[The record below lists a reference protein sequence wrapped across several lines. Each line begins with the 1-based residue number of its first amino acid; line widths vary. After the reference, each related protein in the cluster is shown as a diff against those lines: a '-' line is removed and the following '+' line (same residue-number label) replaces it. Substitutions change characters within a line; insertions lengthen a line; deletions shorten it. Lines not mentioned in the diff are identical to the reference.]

1 MASKTENF
9 YKNDKVAWEVSKPG
23 YLSESGEITLLK
35 DEVINVELFKN
46 TDWVWTNFP
55 SEINYKY
62 LTFADGYMPD
72 YDPGVED
79 IAVVTPFSVRGT
91 RHKLIGI
98 NMHSDRPP
106 VTPIEKNYPP
116 ILSTPGVTK
125 MRVYS
130 DFLETFDIYREM
142 SRGGKLYH
150 PGGTLEQI
158 ILSHTPNLTTFSVG
172 NSGKLKELYA
182 DDFSH
187 VTSMR
192 KAFMQNLALTYISP
206 MYLDSCEDLSQMFV
220 RCEFK
225 EFPTTLYNTS
235 KVKSTYGMLEE
246 CTNLTSIPLFD
257 TQNVTDM
264 QRMFYNC
271 TSLISVPEF
280 NTRNVTDM
288 SHMLDGCGKLKSVPL
303 FDTSKV
309 ADISYMF
316 NGCTSLTTVPLFDM
330 QNVTNM
336 ASMFN
341 GCTSLTS
348 VPEFN
353 TSNVT
358 NMASMFNGCTSLT
371 SVPLFDTSKD
381 TNTESMFEGCASLT
395 SVPSFDISN
404 VTNMYRMFKGCT
416 SLISVPAINI
426 HPNAGMDEMFSG
438 CTNLTTISAINTT
451 SSVSSTYEMFKDCTS
466 LTTVPLFDTQN
477 VTNMGGMF
485 WRCNSLTSVPLFDTQ
500 NVKDMYGMF
509 YNCTSLTTIP
519 LFNTQN
525 VTNMFGPFFNC
536 TSLTTIPLFDTQNVK
551 DTTQMFYN
559 CTSLKNV
566 GGFIGLKV
574 DISLS
579 DSPLTHDSA
588 LNVIDNLAVS
598 TGHIVKFKKTTFDTL
613 TPEDIAKATSKG
625 WEIRSVA

>member
-35 DEVINVELFKN
+35 DEVINVELFKD

-55 SEINYKY
+55 SKINYKY
-62 LTFADGYMPD
+62 LTFADGYVPE
-72 YDPGVED
+72 YGPGVED
-79 IAVVTPFSVRGT
+79 IAAATPFSVRGT

-98 NMHSDRPP
+98 NMYSDKPP

-116 ILSTPGVTK
+116 ILSTNGVTK

-150 PGGTLEQI
+150 PGGKLEQI
-158 ILSHTPNLTTFSVG
+158 VLEHTPNLTTFSVG
-172 NSGKLKELYA
+172 NSGKLKRLEA

-280 NTRNVTDM
+280 NTSNVTNM
-288 SHMLDGCGKLKSVPL
+288 VGMLYNCGKLKSVPL

-309 ADISYMF
+309 TDISY
-316 NGCTSLTTVPLFDM
+316 
-330 QNVTNM
+330 
-336 ASMFN
+336 MFN

-358 NMASMFNGCTSLT
+358 NMVGMFSGCASLATVPLFDTQNVTNTTSMFEGCTSLTSVPKFNIVTNATNMFKGCASLTSVPLFDTQNVTDTTSMFSGCTSLT
-371 SVPLFDTSKD
+371 SVPLFDTQ
-381 TNTESMFEGCASLT
+381 
-395 SVPSFDISN
+395 N
-404 VTNMYRMFKGCT
+404 VTIMYGMFNDCQ
-416 SLISVPAINI
+416 SLISIPQLDTSKATS
-426 HPNAGMDEMFSG
+426 MREMFSN
-438 CTNLTTISAINTT
+438 CS
-451 SSVSSTYEMFKDCTS
+451 S
-466 LTTVPLFDTQN
+466 LTTVPLLDTQN
-477 VTNMGGMF
+477 VVNMI
-485 WRCNSLTSVPLFDTQ
+485 RT
-500 NVKDMYGMF
+500 
-509 YNCTSLTTIP
+509 
-519 LFNTQN
+519 
-525 VTNMFGPFFNC
+525 
-536 TSLTTIPLFDTQNVK
+536 
-551 DTTQMFYN
+551 FYN

-566 GGFIGLKV
+566 GGFIGLKT
-574 DISLS
+574 DLNFEH
-579 DSPLTHDSA
+579 SPLTHDSA

-598 TGHIVKFKKTTFDTL
+598 TGHIVQFKKTTFDTL
-613 TPEDIAKATSKG
+613 TPEDIARATDKG
-625 WEIRSVA
+625 WEIWSV

>member
-35 DEVINVELFKN
+35 DEVINVELFKD

-62 LTFADGYMPD
+62 LTFADGYKPD

-79 IAVVTPFSVRGT
+79 IAVVTPFSVRGN

-98 NMHSDRPP
+98 NMHSDKPP

-116 ILSTPGVTK
+116 ILSTNGVTK

-150 PGGTLEQI
+150 PGGKLEQI
-158 ILSHTPNLTTFSVG
+158 VLKHTPNLTTFSVG
-172 NSGKLKELYA
+172 NSGKLKRLEA

-280 NTRNVTDM
+280 NTSNVTNM
-288 SHMLDGCGKLKSVPL
+288 VGMLYNCGKLKSVPL

-309 ADISYMF
+309 TDISY
-316 NGCTSLTTVPLFDM
+316 
-330 QNVTNM
+330 
-336 ASMFN
+336 MFN

-358 NMASMFNGCTSLT
+358 NMVGMFSGCASLTTIPLLDTSNITNMTSMFSGCASLATVPLFDTQNVTNTTSMFEGCTSLTSVPKFNIVTNATNMFKGCASLTSVPLFDTQNVTDTTSMFSGCTSLT
-371 SVPLFDTSKD
+371 SVPLFDTQ
-381 TNTESMFEGCASLT
+381 
-395 SVPSFDISN
+395 N
-404 VTNMYRMFKGCT
+404 VTIMYGMFNDCQ
-416 SLISVPAINI
+416 SLISIPQLDTSKATS
-426 HPNAGMDEMFSG
+426 MREMFSN
-438 CTNLTTISAINTT
+438 CS
-451 SSVSSTYEMFKDCTS
+451 S
-466 LTTVPLFDTQN
+466 LTTVPLLDTQN
-477 VTNMGGMF
+477 VVNMI
-485 WRCNSLTSVPLFDTQ
+485 RT
-500 NVKDMYGMF
+500 
-509 YNCTSLTTIP
+509 
-519 LFNTQN
+519 
-525 VTNMFGPFFNC
+525 
-536 TSLTTIPLFDTQNVK
+536 
-551 DTTQMFYN
+551 FYN

-566 GGFIGLKV
+566 GGFIGLKT
-574 DISLS
+574 DLNFEH
-579 DSPLTHDSA
+579 SPLTHDSA

-598 TGHIVKFKKTTFDTL
+598 TGHIVQFKKTTFDTL
-613 TPEDIAKATSKG
+613 TPEDIAKATDKG
-625 WEIRSVA
+625 WKIWSA

>member
-1 MASKTENF
+1 MVSKTENF

-35 DEVINVELFKN
+35 DEVINVELFKD

-79 IAVVTPFSVRGT
+79 IAIVTPFSVRGT

-98 NMHSDRPP
+98 NMHSDKPP

-220 RCEFK
+220 NCEFK

-280 NTRNVTDM
+280 NTRNVTNIG
-288 SHMLDGCGKLKSVPL
+288 SMLYNCGKLKSVPL

-309 ADISYMF
+309 TDISYMF
-316 NGCTSLTTVPLFDM
+316 NGCTSL
-330 QNVTNM
+330 
-336 ASMFN
+336 A
-341 GCTSLTS
+341 S

-358 NMASMFNGCTSLT
+358 NMVGMFSGCASLAAVPLFDTQNVTNTTSMFSGCASLAAVPLFDTQNVTNTTSMFEGCTSLT
-371 SVPLFDTSKD
+371 SVPLFDTQ
-381 TNTESMFEGCASLT
+381 
-395 SVPSFDISN
+395 N
-404 VTNMYRMFKGCT
+404 VTDTT
-416 SLISVPAINI
+416 S
-426 HPNAGMDEMFSG
+426 MFSG
-438 CTNLTTISAINTT
+438 CT
-451 SSVSSTYEMFKDCTS
+451 
-466 LTTVPLFDTQN
+466 
-477 VTNMGGMF
+477 
-485 WRCNSLTSVPLFDTQ
+485 SLTSVPLFDTQ
-500 NVKDMYGMF
+500 NVTIMYGMF
-509 YNCTSLTTIP
+509 NDCQSLISIPQLDTSKATSMREMFSNCSSLTS
-519 LFNTQN
+519 
-525 VTNMFGPFFNC
+525 V
-536 TSLTTIPLFDTQNVK
+536 PLFDAQNVINAVR
-551 DTTQMFYN
+551 TFYN

-566 GGFIGLKV
+566 GGFIGLKT
-574 DISLS
+574 DINFEY
-579 DSPLTHDSA
+579 SPLTHESA

-598 TGHIVKFKKTTFDTL
+598 TGHIVQFKKSTFNTL
-613 TPEDIAKATSKG
+613 TPEDIAKATDKG
-625 WEIRSVA
+625 WKIWSV

>member
-35 DEVINVELFKN
+35 DEVINVELFKD

-62 LTFADGYMPD
+62 LTFADGYKPD

-172 NSGKLKELYA
+172 NSGKLKKLEA

-192 KAFMQNLALTYISP
+192 KAFMQNISLTYISP

-288 SHMLDGCGKLKSVPL
+288 SHMLDGCGKIKSIPLFDTRNVTDTSYMLSGCASLATVPL
-303 FDTSKV
+303 FDT
-309 ADISYMF
+309 
-316 NGCTSLTTVPLFDM
+316 

-336 ASMFN
+336 ASMFSGCASLATVPLFDTQN
-341 GCTSLTS
+341 VLDMTSMFEGCTILTSVPKFNMSNVTNTTNMFKECASLTS
-348 VPEFN
+348 VPLFD
-353 TSNVT
+353 TQNVT
-358 NMASMFNGCTSLT
+358 DTTSMFSGCTSLT
-371 SVPLFDTSKD
+371 SVPLFDTQNA
-381 TNTESMFEGCASLT
+381 TIMYGMFNDCQ
-395 SVPSFDISN
+395 
-404 VTNMYRMFKGCT
+404 
-416 SLISVPAINI
+416 SLISIPQLDTSKATS
-426 HPNAGMDEMFSG
+426 MREMFSN
-438 CTNLTTISAINTT
+438 CS
-451 SSVSSTYEMFKDCTS
+451 S

-477 VTNMGGMF
+477 VVNMN
-485 WRCNSLTSVPLFDTQ
+485 RT
-500 NVKDMYGMF
+500 
-509 YNCTSLTTIP
+509 
-519 LFNTQN
+519 
-525 VTNMFGPFFNC
+525 
-536 TSLTTIPLFDTQNVK
+536 
-551 DTTQMFYN
+551 FYN

-566 GGFIGLKV
+566 GGFIGLKT
-574 DISLS
+574 DLNFEH
-579 DSPLTHDSA
+579 SPLTHDSA

-598 TGHIVKFKKTTFDTL
+598 TGHVVQFKKSTFNTL
-613 TPEDIAKATSKG
+613 TPEDIAKATDKG
-625 WEIRSVA
+625 WKIWSV

>member
-35 DEVINVELFKN
+35 DEVINVELFKD

-79 IAVVTPFSVRGT
+79 IAIVTPFSVRGT

-106 VTPIEKNYPP
+106 VTPIDRNYPP
-116 ILSTPGVTK
+116 ILSTAGVTK

-142 SRGGKLYH
+142 SRGDKLYH
-150 PGGTLEQI
+150 PGGKLEQI
-158 ILSHTPNLTTFSVG
+158 VLEHTPNLTTFSVG
-172 NSGKLKELYA
+172 NSGKLKKLVA

-192 KAFMQNLALTYISP
+192 KAFMQNISLTYISP

-280 NTRNVTDM
+280 NTRNVTNM
-288 SHMLDGCGKLKSVPL
+288 SHMLDGCGRIKSVPL

-309 ADISYMF
+309 TDISYMF

-341 GCTSLTS
+341 GCNSLTS

-358 NMASMFNGCTSLT
+358 NMASMLNGCTSLT
-371 SVPLFDTSKD
+371 SVPLFDTQNV
-381 TNTESMFEGCASLT
+381 TNMADMFSSCASLT
-395 SVPSFDISN
+395 SVPKFNMSN
-404 VTNMYRMFKGCT
+404 VTNTTNMFKGC
-416 SLISVPAINI
+416 A
-426 HPNAGMDEMFSG
+426 
-438 CTNLTTISAINTT
+438 
-451 SSVSSTYEMFKDCTS
+451 
-466 LTTVPLFDTQN
+466 
-477 VTNMGGMF
+477 
-485 WRCNSLTSVPLFDTQ
+485 SLTSVPLFDTQ
-500 NVKDMYGMF
+500 NVI
-509 YNCTSLTTIP
+509 NANRT
-519 LFNTQN
+519 
-525 VTNMFGPFFNC
+525 
-536 TSLTTIPLFDTQNVK
+536 
-551 DTTQMFYN
+551 FYN

-566 GGFIGLKV
+566 GGFIGLKT
-574 DISLS
+574 DLNFEY
-579 DSPLTHDSA
+579 SPLTHNSA
-588 LNVIDNLAVS
+588 LNIIDNLAVS
-598 TGHIVKFKKTTFDTL
+598 TGHIVQFKKSTFNTL
-613 TPEDIAKATSKG
+613 TPEEIARATDKG
-625 WEIRSVA
+625 WEIWSV

>member
-35 DEVINVELFKN
+35 DEVINVELFKD

-98 NMHSDRPP
+98 NMHSDNPP

-142 SRGGKLYH
+142 SRGDKLYH

-172 NSGKLKELYA
+172 NSGKLKKLEA

-220 RCEFK
+220 GCKFK
-225 EFPTTLYNTS
+225 EFPTTLYKTS

-246 CTNLTSIPLFD
+246 CTNLTSTPLFD

-288 SHMLDGCGKLKSVPL
+288 SHMLDGCGRIKSIPL
-303 FDTSKV
+303 FDTRNV
-309 ADISYMF
+309 TDTSYMLSSC
-316 NGCTSLTTVPLFDM
+316 GKLESVPLLD
-330 QNVTNM
+330 
-336 ASMFN
+336 
-341 GCTSLTS
+341 
-348 VPEFN
+348 

-358 NMASMFNGCTSLT
+358 NMANMFSGCASLATVPLFDTQNIPDMTSMFEGCTSLTAVPKFNMSNVTNASNMFKGCASLTSTPLFDTQNVTNTTSMFSGCTSLT
-371 SVPLFDTSKD
+371 SVPLFDTQ
-381 TNTESMFEGCASLT
+381 
-395 SVPSFDISN
+395 N
-404 VTNMYRMFKGCT
+404 VTIM
-416 SLISVPAINI
+416 S
-426 HPNAGMDEMFSG
+426 EMFR
-438 CTNLTTISAINTT
+438 
-451 SSVSSTYEMFKDCTS
+451 DCTS
-466 LTTVPLFDTQN
+466 LTTIPQLDTSKA
-477 VTNMGGMF
+477 TSMREMF
-485 WRCNSLTSVPLFDTQ
+485 SNCSSLTSVPLFDTQ
-500 NVKDMYGMF
+500 NVI
-509 YNCTSLTTIP
+509 NANRT
-519 LFNTQN
+519 
-525 VTNMFGPFFNC
+525 
-536 TSLTTIPLFDTQNVK
+536 
-551 DTTQMFYN
+551 FYN

-566 GGFIGLKV
+566 GGFIGLKT
-574 DISLS
+574 DINFEY
-579 DSPLTHDSA
+579 SPLTHDSA

-598 TGHIVKFKKTTFDTL
+598 TGHIVQFKKSTFNTL
-613 TPEDIAKATSKG
+613 TPEDIAKATDKG
-625 WEIRSVA
+625 WKIWSV

>member
-35 DEVINVELFKN
+35 DEVINVELFKD

-150 PGGTLEQI
+150 PGGNLEQI

-172 NSGKLKELYA
+172 NSGKLKKLEA

-192 KAFMQNLALTYISP
+192 KAFMQNISLTYISP

-246 CTNLTSIPLFD
+246 CTNLKSIPLFD

-280 NTRNVTDM
+280 NTRNVTNM
-288 SHMLDGCGKLKSVPL
+288 SHMLDGCGRIKSIPLFDTRNVTDTSYMLSSCGKLESVPLLDTSNVTNMVCMFSGCASLAAVPLFDIQNVTNTTSMFEGCASLTAVPKFNMSNVTNATNMFKGCASLTSVPL
-303 FDTSKV
+303 FDT
-309 ADISYMF
+309 
-316 NGCTSLTTVPLFDM
+316 
-330 QNVTNM
+330 QNVTD
-336 ASMFN
+336 
-341 GCTSLTS
+341 TT
-348 VPEFN
+348 
-353 TSNVT
+353 
-358 NMASMFNGCTSLT
+358 SMFNGCTSLT
-371 SVPLFDTSKD
+371 SVPLFDTQ
-381 TNTESMFEGCASLT
+381 
-395 SVPSFDISN
+395 N
-404 VTNMYRMFKGCT
+404 VTIM
-416 SLISVPAINI
+416 S
-426 HPNAGMDEMFSG
+426 EMFR
-438 CTNLTTISAINTT
+438 
-451 SSVSSTYEMFKDCTS
+451 DCTS
-466 LTTVPLFDTQN
+466 LTTIPQLDTSKA
-477 VTNMGGMF
+477 TSMREMF
-485 WRCNSLTSVPLFDTQ
+485 SNCSSLTSVPLFDTQ
-500 NVKDMYGMF
+500 NVI
-509 YNCTSLTTIP
+509 NANRT
-519 LFNTQN
+519 
-525 VTNMFGPFFNC
+525 
-536 TSLTTIPLFDTQNVK
+536 
-551 DTTQMFYN
+551 FYN

-566 GGFIGLKV
+566 GGFIGLKT
-574 DISLS
+574 DINFEY
-579 DSPLTHDSA
+579 SPLTHDSA

-598 TGHIVKFKKTTFDTL
+598 TGHIVQFKKSTFNTL
-613 TPEDIAKATSKG
+613 TPEDIAKATDKG
-625 WEIRSVA
+625 WKIWSV

>member
-1 MASKTENF
+1 MVSKTENF

-35 DEVINVELFKN
+35 DEVINVELFKD

-116 ILSTPGVTK
+116 ILSTNGVTK

-142 SRGGKLYH
+142 SRGDKLYH
-150 PGGTLEQI
+150 PGGKLEQI

-172 NSGKLKELYA
+172 NSGKLKRLEA

-235 KVKSTYGMLEE
+235 KVKSTHSMLEE

-280 NTRNVTDM
+280 NTQNVTDM
-288 SHMLDGCGKLKSVPL
+288 SHMLDGCGRIKSIPL

-309 ADISYMF
+309 TDISY
-316 NGCTSLTTVPLFDM
+316 
-330 QNVTNM
+330 
-336 ASMFN
+336 MFN

-358 NMASMFNGCTSLT
+358 NMVGMFSGCASLTTVPLLDTSNITNMTSMFSGCASLATVPLFDTQNVTNTTSMFEGCTSLTSVPKFNIVTNATNMFKGCTSLT
-371 SVPLFDTSKD
+371 SVPLFDTQ
-381 TNTESMFEGCASLT
+381 
-395 SVPSFDISN
+395 N
-404 VTNMYRMFKGCT
+404 VTDTTN
-416 SLISVPAINI
+416 
-426 HPNAGMDEMFSG
+426 MFSG
-438 CTNLTTISAINTT
+438 CA
-451 SSVSSTYEMFKDCTS
+451 
-466 LTTVPLFDTQN
+466 
-477 VTNMGGMF
+477 
-485 WRCNSLTSVPLFDTQ
+485 SLTSVPLFDTQ
-500 NVKDMYGMF
+500 NVTIMYGMF
-509 YNCTSLTTIP
+509 NDCQSLISIPQLDTSKATSMREMFSNCSSLTS
-519 LFNTQN
+519 
-525 VTNMFGPFFNC
+525 V
-536 TSLTTIPLFDTQNVK
+536 PLFDTQNVVNMIR
-551 DTTQMFYN
+551 TFYN

-566 GGFIGLKV
+566 GGFIGLKT
-574 DISLS
+574 DLNFEH
-579 DSPLTHDSA
+579 SPLTHDSA

-598 TGHIVKFKKTTFDTL
+598 TGHIVQFKKTTFDTL
-613 TPEDIAKATSKG
+613 TPEDIAKATDKG
-625 WEIRSVA
+625 WKIWSA

>member
-35 DEVINVELFKN
+35 DEVINVELFKD

-62 LTFADGYMPD
+62 LTFADGYMPE
-72 YDPGVED
+72 YGPGVED

-91 RHKLIGI
+91 RHKLISI

-116 ILSTPGVTK
+116 ILSTNGVTK

-172 NSGKLKELYA
+172 NSGKLKRLEA

-280 NTRNVTDM
+280 NTRNVTNM
-288 SHMLDGCGKLKSVPL
+288 SHMLDGCGRIKSIPL
-303 FDTSKV
+303 FDTRNV
-309 ADISYMF
+309 TDTSYMLSSC
-316 NGCTSLTTVPLFDM
+316 GKLESVPLLD
-330 QNVTNM
+330 
-336 ASMFN
+336 
-341 GCTSLTS
+341 
-348 VPEFN
+348 

-358 NMASMFNGCTSLT
+358 NMVCMFNGCASLATVPLFDTQNVTDTTSMFSGCTSLT
-371 SVPLFDTSKD
+371 SVPLFDTQ
-381 TNTESMFEGCASLT
+381 
-395 SVPSFDISN
+395 N
-404 VTNMYRMFKGCT
+404 VTIMYGMFNDCQ
-416 SLISVPAINI
+416 SLISIPQLDTSKATS
-426 HPNAGMDEMFSG
+426 MREMFSN
-438 CTNLTTISAINTT
+438 CS
-451 SSVSSTYEMFKDCTS
+451 
-466 LTTVPLFDTQN
+466 
-477 VTNMGGMF
+477 
-485 WRCNSLTSVPLFDTQ
+485 SLTSVPLFDTQ
-500 NVKDMYGMF
+500 NVI
-509 YNCTSLTTIP
+509 NANRT
-519 LFNTQN
+519 
-525 VTNMFGPFFNC
+525 
-536 TSLTTIPLFDTQNVK
+536 
-551 DTTQMFYN
+551 FYN

-566 GGFIGLKV
+566 GGFIGLKT
-574 DISLS
+574 DINFEY
-579 DSPLTHDSA
+579 SPLTHDSA

-598 TGHIVKFKKTTFDTL
+598 TGHIVQFKKSTFNTL
-613 TPEDIAKATSKG
+613 TPEDIAKATDKG
-625 WEIRSVA
+625 WKIWSV

>member
-1 MASKTENF
+1 MTSKTENF

-35 DEVINVELFKN
+35 DEVINVELFKD

-79 IAVVTPFSVRGT
+79 IAVVTPFSVRST
-91 RHKLIGI
+91 RHKLISI
-98 NMHSDRPP
+98 NMHSDKPP

-116 ILSTPGVTK
+116 ILSTNGVTK

-142 SRGGKLYH
+142 SRGDKLYH
-150 PGGTLEQI
+150 PGGKLEQI
-158 ILSHTPNLTTFSVG
+158 VLEHTPNLTTFSVG
-172 NSGKLKELYA
+172 NSGKLKRLEA

-220 RCEFK
+220 GCEFK

-235 KVKSTYGMLEE
+235 KVKTTNSMFYN
-246 CTNLTSIPLFD
+246 CANLTSVPLFD

-264 QRMFYNC
+264 YGMFYNC
-271 TSLISVPEF
+271 TSLTAVPEF
-280 NTRNVTDM
+280 NTQNVTNIG
-288 SHMLDGCGKLKSVPL
+288 SMLYNCGKLKSVPL

-309 ADISYMF
+309 TDISY
-316 NGCTSLTTVPLFDM
+316 
-330 QNVTNM
+330 
-336 ASMFN
+336 MFN

-358 NMASMFNGCTSLT
+358 NMVGMFSGCASLATVPLFDTQNVTNTTSMFEGCTSLTSVPKFNIVTNATNMFKGCASLTSVPLFDTQNVTDTTSMFSGCTSLT
-371 SVPLFDTSKD
+371 SVPLFDTQ
-381 TNTESMFEGCASLT
+381 
-395 SVPSFDISN
+395 N
-404 VTNMYRMFKGCT
+404 VTIM
-416 SLISVPAINI
+416 S
-426 HPNAGMDEMFSG
+426 EMFR
-438 CTNLTTISAINTT
+438 
-451 SSVSSTYEMFKDCTS
+451 DCTS
-466 LTTVPLFDTQN
+466 LTTIPQLDTSKA
-477 VTNMGGMF
+477 TSMREMF
-485 WRCNSLTSVPLFDTQ
+485 SNCSSLTSVPLFDTQ
-500 NVKDMYGMF
+500 NVV
-509 YNCTSLTTIP
+509 NAVRT
-519 LFNTQN
+519 
-525 VTNMFGPFFNC
+525 
-536 TSLTTIPLFDTQNVK
+536 
-551 DTTQMFYN
+551 FYN

-566 GGFIGLKV
+566 GGFIGLKT
-574 DISLS
+574 DLNFEH
-579 DSPLTHDSA
+579 SPLTHDSA

-598 TGHIVKFKKTTFDTL
+598 TGHIVQFKKSTFNTL
-613 TPEDIAKATSKG
+613 TPEDIAKATDKG
-625 WEIRSVA
+625 WKIWSV